1 MSSKTSFLVGIFVG
15 SLLLLLGMQAEPI
28 SGTLGI
34 ILGSLFLLAS
44 IVGWTKSNSGS

>member
-1 MSSKTSFLVGIFVG
+1 MSKPATFGVAIGIGALFIY
-15 SLLLLLGMQAEPI
+15 LGIRAEPI

-34 ILGSLFLLAS
+34 VVGSLFLLAS

>member
-1 MSSKTSFLVGIFVG
+1 MSKPATFGIAIGIGALFIY
-15 SLLLLLGMQAEPI
+15 LGIQAEPI

-34 ILGSLFLLAS
+34 VVGSLFLLAS